1 MNCKVTIVAE
11 GEYPLAQL
19 PGPLGLA
26 LCEEVKRHFEGY
38 GMKESRADIVDV
50 TVDQIR
56 SLSASPTHPVDL
68 LAAAI
73 ATQEG
78 FFIEESIPDIRNNPG
93 DLDYAGQ
100 IGASL
105 PSSGAPVPRIA
116 IFSSKALGI
125 AALYRQLWLQVA
137 EGQTV
142 RQVITQ
148 WDESDPTY
156 LQNVLEWTGLPA
168 DTPVL
173 ELLPPLTQL
182 NLSQK

>member
-1 MNCKVTIVAE
+1 MTLQPIPITRKLTV
-11 GEYPLAQL
+11 LK
-19 PGPLGLA
+19 
-26 LCEEVKRHFEGY
+26 KRHFEGY
-38 GMKESRADIVDV
+38 GMKAARADIVDV

-56 SLSASPTHPVDL
+56 RISASPTHPVDL

-78 FFIEESIPDIRNNPG
+78 FFLEESIPDTRNNPG

-105 PSSGAPVPRIA
+105 PPSGASVPRIA

-156 LQNVLEWTGLPA
+156 LRNVLEWTALPA

-182 NLSQK
+182 NLS